1 MAKLLVTNR
10 YLLGTHQT
18 TYALKNVLPEAH
30 IRRTRFR
37 GILVLECEG
46 DALELARKV
55 NRECASDIGR
65 AVPVLLETES
75 ELGAIE
81 RAAVEIGSEHVR
93 ELESFCFRLHKR
105 GSHRLAE
112 PTPEIE
118 RKVGGAIWADLKR
131 KYGREPRVE
140 LKHPDVTVVV
150 EVLGPKTAV
159 GLLRKAWR
167 EEIT

>member
-1 MAKLLVTNR
+1 M
-10 YLLGTHQT
+10 
-18 TYALKNVLPEAH
+18 
-30 IRRTRFR
+30 
-37 GILVLECEG
+37 LECEG
-46 DALELARKV
+46 DAMELARKV

-105 GSHRLAE
+105 GSHGLAE

-118 RKVGGAIWADLKR
+118 REVGGAIWAELKR
-131 KYGREPRVE
+131 KYGKEPKVDLE
-140 LKHPDVTVVV
+140 HPDVTVVA
-150 EVLGPKTAV
+150 EVLGPNTAV
-159 GLLRKAWR
+159 GLLRKAWH
-167 EEIT
+167 EGIT